1 MNSNDEVFHQCF
13 NAVHKLVNESYAYLY
28 GPEMM
33 FLTDGILVNISYD
46 DLSSFDTACIQ
57 TEKYVDISNK
67 YSGPT
72 VWIGIYIA
80 IASAICIIA
89 MAADLFHGF
98 RNRKFWFP
106 CKYFSL
112 NAASIT
118 VITVAM
124 KLPVDLSSPMPG
136 HLDQAA
142 KVGSMAFMCV
152 MMANLMPSLASMD
165 NKTLLA
171 NIIGLTI
178 LVITVIVNICIQ
190 IFTGVITN
198 WPISTFAGG
207 RYYISLAWAYV
218 YMVLMFLLLIILI
231 SSSITIPTSKKI
243 LEFKYQA
250 KSKTTSVEHR
260 VDMSTIEKLRQSV
273 RRYWVMAESG
283 NPQFVM
289 ASNPLSNASGI
300 ICVITLVTHLVIVLD
315 IYFTA
320 GHGYTDY
327 QSDYKWS
334 TLFIF
339 ITQFI
344 GVVVGSIAPI
354 FRCFTVLRF
363 KLLTRNHL
371 MVLKVEKY
379 WTQML
384 CGWKESRLPF
394 LSTARRSRGAI
405 NNLKNIILS
414 LCILFQ
420 NAVVVSCKMIGLIVF
435 IILVVCYYCWKSMKK
450 LCTTRIASGSDDTS
464 GDLSNHV
471 LQIQDEMEFAEIT
484 VKGISNSMNRLIQ
497 KSRNENHND
506 LLKLLEKSTCF
517 SGIEKFDI
525 DQVQSLL
532 SVEPVNSWSLPV
544 VTLTCIVVALPII
557 SKDDVKS
564 LLKGVCDSLSYTY
577 RVEESLNSASEYVSL
592 RRATMNLWH
601 EVEDSRKW
609 LGNTLE
615 RSAYTGKTSAEI
627 LKWFADKAKEIV
639 MKSKESINDE
649 LMESFPN
656 KLIVANS
663 MYRIATTILLN
674 YQSSTEPVSDE
685 QLFMSLSCMISDILC
700 ACLSNIPQ
708 VISTKCHESVIEKRE
723 ASVHA
728 AAKLFGRST
737 EIIEKLEA
745 RELPSM
751 DPKKMAFI
759 DEWRLYLKQSIP

>member
-1 MNSNDEVFHQCF
+1 MNSNDAVFNRCF
-13 NAVHKLVNESYAYLY
+13 NAVRSVINDTIYASGANRCVDIPSDVYDSCQETEDY
-28 GPEMM
+28 
-33 FLTDGILVNISYD
+33 VNIS
-46 DLSSFDTACIQ
+46 
-57 TEKYVDISNK
+57 NR
-67 YSGPT
+67 YSGPM

-98 RNRKFWFP
+98 RNRKLWFP

-142 KVGSMAFMCV
+142 KVGSMAFMCA

-190 IFTGVITN
+190 IFYRCYN
-198 WPISTFAGG
+198 K
-207 RYYISLAWAYV
+207 LAYLYV
-218 YMVLMFLLLIILI
+218 CRWQVLYQSGMGICLYGFDVL
-231 SSSITIPTSKKI
+231 
-243 LEFKYQA
+243 YQA

-405 NNLKNIILS
+405 NNSKNVILS

-420 NAVVVSCKMIGLIVF
+420 NAIVVSCKMIGLIVF
-435 IILVVCYYCWKSMKK
+435 IILVVCYYCWKLMKK
-450 LCTTRIASGSDDTS
+450 LFTTRIASDSDDTS
-464 GDLSNHV
+464 GDLSSYV
-471 LQIQDEMEFAEIT
+471 LQIHDEMEFAEIT
-484 VKGISNSMNRLIQ
+484 
-497 KSRNENHND
+497 
-506 LLKLLEKSTCF
+506 
-517 SGIEKFDI
+517 FDI

-564 LLKGVCDSLSYTY
+564 LLKAIGDSLSYTH

-615 RSAYTGKTSAEI
+615 RSAYTGKTSTEI

-674 YQSSTEPVSDE
+674 YQSSTEPVCDE